1 MSIDSKEQDTFS
13 PITDDDDEG
22 VMETAT
28 MTQAGYNSDQRSAP
42 TFTREQLPPRR
53 QSLMPF
59 TFSQEDVDNSLDMGN
74 EKQAK
79 RNDVGSDIT
88 RDRITQTTI
97 GLAPPMDKEYM
108 PPPLSPRR
116 PLTPDAPH
124 HSNSTTGQ
132 TLPLRNDAPLSH
144 HVRQETAG
152 STSWLDPIDES
163 GGSSASSVHSR
174 SNFIGIS
181 RKPIRAPSDAMQN
194 ILGDAFDAA
203 IEAAYGDG
211 LEPIGNEDLDALHTE
226 VLGEIAVIEYVSD
239 ARRNVNIA
247 KERVREA
254 EREQNESEVQREA
267 LINTVKNQEKARLQE
282 RAASRARTDSLDID
296 YGADE
301 SEDEERILDEVTSGF
316 ILDDTE
322 YDLQSKSALP
332 RQSDSSGFS
341 GRTWGSS
348 VESNSNTVGTTLSTV
363 AEISTLPWSSA
374 QSTSKPPPPVYPP
387 PSGALPPP
395 PSHSSATSTPV
406 NAPISESSR
415 PTSPNAASLAVRERR
430 LSGQKIRPLTI
441 DTNTRLPPDMTGPKT
456 QPLSFVQPVFST
468 QLISEPPKSAT
479 LIRESQQLLPSSTF
493 KPFVSNSGSPTS
505 KPFVSIN
512 GSRQISSPLPA
523 SNSSDM
529 GKSVSP
535 ATPSSIHTSIMDD
548 DNSLPPMKP
557 SPERFPGRGLVGP
570 GMLKKNFSSAS
581 LKTTKL
587 PMPTF
592 DESPVNPTFPAN
604 SQLRNG
610 TSVLE
615 PGSSTPINSRSS
627 AKEVTEAEVSFLE
640 TDIHDQ
646 LKSGFPNPLHAKAP
660 MPLEPCPESFLQR
673 PFWFLRVV
681 HNALSHPAGAYFS
694 TRLFVPRD
702 MWLVA
707 NPKLKGIDDKIA
719 NCDYLTANLLK
730 LAKVDTL
737 DADAVLEE
745 MQSFEMVMDQV
756 QSILSK
762 KLGNEVG
769 VNHTVYKPDWLPDDV
784 VANPDVLSAKSVN
797 TATKYLSTWRKLRSQ
812 VKTSERPM
820 PLASNHAVNRES
832 SRDTLTM
839 RSLPMTKD
847 TKPRFAKR
855 DPAKQVQGCGPN
867 LLYMRALGR
876 LCDAAQVI
884 GKLLLDQT

>member
-1 MSIDSKEQDTFS
+1 MIDSKALPDRPMSIDSKEQDTFS
-13 PITDDDDEG
+13 PITDDDDEA
-22 VMETAT
+22 VVETAT

-79 RNDVGSDIT
+79 RNVVGSDIT
-88 RDRITQTTI
+88 QDQITQTTI

-124 HSNSTTGQ
+124 HSSSTTGQ
-132 TLPLRNDAPLSH
+132 SLPPRDDAPLSH
-144 HVRQETAG
+144 HVRQETAE
-152 STSWLDPIDES
+152 STSWLDTIDES

-174 SNFIGIS
+174 SNSIGIS
-181 RKPIRAPSDAMQN
+181 RKRIRAPSDVLQN

-211 LEPIGNEDLDALHTE
+211 LEPIGNEDLDAIPTE
-226 VLGEIAVIEYVSD
+226 VPEETAGIEYVSD

-247 KERVREA
+247 KQRVREA
-254 EREQNESEVQREA
+254 EREQTEREVQRDA
-267 LINTVKNQEKARLQE
+267 FINTVKNQEKARLQE
-282 RAASRARTDSLDID
+282 KAASRARTDSLDID

-332 RQSDSSGFS
+332 WQSDSSGFS

-395 PSHSSATSTPV
+395 PSQLSAASTPV
-406 NAPISESSR
+406 NAPISDSSR
-415 PTSPNAASLAVRERR
+415 PTSPSAVPLGVRERR
-430 LSGQKIRPLTI
+430 LSGQKVRQLKI
-441 DTNTRLPPDMTGPKT
+441 DTNTRLPSDMTGPKT
-456 QPLSFVQPVFST
+456 QPPSFVPPVFST

-493 KPFVSNSGSPTS
+493 KPFVSNSGS
-505 KPFVSIN
+505 
-512 GSRQISSPLPA
+512 RQISSPLPA

-535 ATPSSIHTSIMDD
+535 ATPSSNHTSTIDD
-548 DNSLPPMKP
+548 DNSVPPMKP

-592 DESPVNPTFPAN
+592 DESPVNPIFPVN

-610 TSVLE
+610 TSALE
-615 PGSSTPINSRSS
+615 PGSSTPTNSRSS
-627 AKEVTEAEVSFLE
+627 IKEVSEAEVSFLE
-640 TDIHDQ
+640 TDIHDRS
-646 LKSGFPNPLHAKAP
+646 KPGFPNTLHAKAP

-673 PFWFLRVV
+673 PFWFLRVI

-762 KLGNEVG
+762 KLGSEVG

-797 TATKYLSTWRKLRSQ
+797 TATKYLSTWRKLRS
-812 VKTSERPM
+812 KTSERPM
-820 PLASNHAVNRES
+820 PLTSYNAVNRDS

-855 DPAKQVQGCGPN
+855 DPSKQVQGCGPN

-884 GKLLLDQT
+884 GKFLLYQT